1 MISECNLLIF
11 LTRRSHSQDEQL
23 FDAILANQKHVL
35 HQLLPPLSD
44 ASQRYI
50 LRPVHITDSYQIT
63 RLTFV
68 SVILLIDYCTKTL
81 TENVFIP
88 LCCV

>member
-1 MISECNLLIF
+1 VV
-11 LTRRSHSQDEQL
+11 DEQL
-23 FDAILANQKHVL
+23 FDAILANQNRIL
-35 HQLLPPLSD
+35 YQLLPPLSD

-50 LRPVHITDSYQIT
+50 LCPLAHNRQIT

-68 SVILLIDYCTKTL
+68 SLILLIDYCTKTL
-81 TENVFIP
+81 TENVFMA